1 MCVGRPKA
9 AEHLLL
15 AALFFV
21 SFFWANKRKKI
32 ELRKGGGSNRKL
44 KVHPH
49 SKNLYDQNTSPA
61 SGDNAQ
67 KINEFTKMEPVRC
80 KIN

>member
-1 MCVGRPKA
+1 MCVGLPKA

-44 KVHPH
+44 KVHPI
-49 SKNLYDQNTSPA
+49 
-61 SGDNAQ
+61 Q
-67 KINEFTKMEPVRC
+67 KIFTIEILPPPAGTMHK
-80 KIN
+80 K

>member
-1 MCVGRPKA
+1 MCVGLPKA

-32 ELRKGGGSNRKL
+32 ELRKGGKSQTQSP
-44 KVHPH
+44 PH
-49 SKNLYDQNTSPA
+49 SKNLYDRNTSPA

>member
-1 MCVGRPKA
+1 MCVGLPKA

-49 SKNLYDQNTSPA
+49 SKNLYDRNTSPPA
-61 SGDNAQ
+61 GTMH
-67 KINEFTKMEPVRC
+67 KK
-80 KIN
+80 

>member
-1 MCVGRPKA
+1 MCVGPPKA

-49 SKNLYDQNTSPA
+49 SKNLYDRNTSPA
-61 SGDNAQ
+61 SGGQCASFLNF
-67 KINEFTKMEPVRC
+67 ILG
-80 KIN
+80 